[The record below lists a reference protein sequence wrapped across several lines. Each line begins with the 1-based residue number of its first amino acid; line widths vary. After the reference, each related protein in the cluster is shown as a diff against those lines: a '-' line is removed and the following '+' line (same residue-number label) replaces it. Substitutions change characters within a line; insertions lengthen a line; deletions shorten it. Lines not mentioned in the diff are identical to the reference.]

1 MWVVGVIVRLE
12 GVFRMLVRVAS
23 FLGAML
29 VRMCVL
35 MSVRM
40 SMPMH
45 MLMCVNDHAMAM
57 LMAMAV

>member
-1 MWVVGVIVRLE
+1 
-12 GVFRMLVRVAS
+12 MLVRVAS